1 MNFPWQLRRR
11 FACAI
16 AATCLAPWALAASD
30 CRPGCPGP
38 ASEPRLLGI
47 DYAGSRLAD
56 LDRLR
61 REDLTGAL
69 KMSGTWVSKLT
80 FDPFVRIAVQFCRY
94 ANDRGQDAYI
104 QLPVTLTSR
113 EASAALEA
121 LAAQG
126 CQPKGF
132 AIGNEVDRMV
142 TEKIVARYTPA
153 DYIADY
159 NRIVPLVTRRF
170 PAARIIVLE
179 LASFT
184 VKEYADGD
192 PDTVKYRPVFEW
204 LLPFL
209 KASLVRRPD
218 FVSVHYYP
226 FTGAQKEWETL
237 SGLRM
242 LRKILSDLAPYLAN
256 APPLLI
262 GEFNTTYQYEADT
275 VYPAS
280 GGDSFMAA
288 LLVPGLVHNGAIAGL
303 FHWSLSEPAHSTL
316 GLFQGRTVDAAPLY
330 HAYRMMAGVQDHQL
344 AVAHVARPGVEA
356 YAFHKQGRFRTFA
369 VNTSPFFV
377 RNAEVRVDFCGC
389 AGAAKVAT
397 LPPLSITEFA
407 GDATRR
413 FSRSDRTIRSGDVS
427 DAERSTP
434 HCAPLADFSQKRFAA
449 AHFENARFNQNG
461 KIGTGGTFV
470 PVSSS
475 GARAT
480 LRAGSDHL
488 AVDCKVPEAS
498 SRYFQCGVK
507 LPLVP
512 DAAADRKQGVDWSEG
527 FEMGSFRVTLDADV
541 PVAIDLFLEDHAPE
555 AVGNNPHLAKV
566 QLSGRKTLSVPI
578 RQFSQSPGFGIA
590 RHLKD
595 VLRNA
600 AAVRIETRQPGF
612 SGQFRIHQLEVCDV
626 P

>member
-1 MNFPWQLRRR
+1 MNLPWRIRSR

-16 AATCLAPWALAASD
+16 AASCLAPQAMAAAE
-30 CRPGCPGP
+30 CRPGCKAA
-38 ASEPRLLGI
+38 ASESRILGI
-47 DYAGSRLAD
+47 DYAGSQLGD

-61 REDLTGAL
+61 PDDLPGAL

-80 FDPFVRIAVQFCRY
+80 FDPFVRIAGHFCRY
-94 ANDRGQDAYI
+94 AQGRGQDAYI
-104 QLPVTLTSR
+104 QLPVTFTSR
-113 EASAALEA
+113 EVSAALEA
-121 LAAQG
+121 LATQG

-159 NRIVPLVTRRF
+159 NRIVPLVSRRF
-170 PAARIIVLE
+170 PMARIIALE
-179 LASFT
+179 LASFA
-184 VKEYADGD
+184 VKEYGDGD
-192 PDTVKYRPVFEW
+192 PVAMKYRPTFEW

-209 KASLVRRPD
+209 KAPLVRRPD
-218 FVSVHYYP
+218 YVSVHYYP

-237 SGLRM
+237 AGLRM
-242 LRKILSDLAPYLAN
+242 LRVILADLEPHLAN

-288 LLVPGLVHNGAIAGL
+288 LLVPGLLHTGTIAGL
-303 FHWSLSEPAHSTL
+303 FHWSLAEPEHSTL
-316 GLFQGRTVDAAPLY
+316 GLFHGRKPDAAPLHY
-330 HAYRMMAGVQDHQL
+330 AYRMMAGVQDHQF
-344 AVAHVARPGVEA
+344 AAARVARPGVEA
-356 YAFHKQGRFRTFA
+356 FAFHRHGRFRTFA

-377 RNAEVRVDFCGC
+377 RNAEVRMDYCGC
-389 AGAAKVAT
+389 DGPPAVAT
-397 LPPLSITEFA
+397 LPPLSITEFS

-413 FSRSDRTIRSGDVS
+413 FSYSDRTLRSGDFS
-427 DAERSTP
+427 ASERATT
-434 HCAPLADFSQKRFAA
+434 HCTPLADFSQKRFPA

-461 KIGTGGTFV
+461 KIGTGGSFV

-475 GARAT
+475 GARAS
-480 LRAGSDHL
+480 LRPGPDHL
-488 AVDCKVPEAS
+488 AVDCRVPEMA

-512 DAAADRKQGVDWSEG
+512 DAAADRKQGLDWSEG
-527 FEMGSFRVTLDADV
+527 FETGSFRMTVESDL
-541 PVAIDLFLEDHAPE
+541 PVAIDLYLGDHWPE
-555 AVGNNPHLAKV
+555 AVGNNAHLAKV
-566 QLSGRKTLSVPI
+566 QLSGRKTFTVPI
-578 RQFSQSPGFGIA
+578 RQFNQSPGFGIA
-590 RHLKD
+590 RPLKD
-595 VLRNA
+595 ILRNVA
-600 AAVRIETRQPGF
+600 DLRIEVRQPGF
-612 SGQFRIHQLEVCDV
+612 AGQFRIHRLEVCDV